1 MARNR
6 RRDVRASAGRPAP
19 SLLAAIGLTAAL
31 AACGSTGSSGGSAAR
46 STATGPTQSGIAGP
60 TQPRTA
66 KRPAARRVRLA
77 AGARIGAARSVNAH
91 GTKLR
96 VTVSRV
102 IDPLRGSG
110 ATLLPA
116 TRVVGVFVRIAN
128 RGPGGY
134 DSSSTGDISIIPS
147 SGVAAPAYAPA
158 GACKTP
164 DRDFDN
170 AIGPGESRTGC
181 VVFTLDAKA
190 RLVGERFAADGGGAG
205 SVTWR
210 GPGR

>member
-1 MARNR
+1 MPGNR
-6 RRDVRASAGRPAP
+6 SREVLASAGRPAP
-19 SLLAAIGLTAAL
+19 SLLAAVGLAAAL
-31 AACGSTGSSGGSAAR
+31 AACGSTGSTGGSAAHT
-46 STATGPTQSGIAGP
+46 TATGATQSGIAGP
-60 TQPRTA
+60 SQSHAA
-66 KRPAARRVRLA
+66 KRPAVRRVRVA
-77 AGARIGAARSVNAH
+77 AGPRIGAARSVNAH
-91 GTKLR
+91 GTKL
-96 VTVSRV
+96 TVKVSKV

-110 ATLLPA
+110 ATLLPG

-181 VVFTLDAKA
+181 VVFTLDARA